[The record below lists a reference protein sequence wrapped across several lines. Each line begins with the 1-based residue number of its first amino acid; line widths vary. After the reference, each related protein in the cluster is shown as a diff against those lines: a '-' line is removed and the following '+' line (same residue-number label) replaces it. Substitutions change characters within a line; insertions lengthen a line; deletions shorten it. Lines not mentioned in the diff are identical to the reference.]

1 MDISFVLHDS
11 FFWEK
16 LNFQFMLIRDFYLGP
31 RQTAIFITIVGGFA
45 ADIVGTS
52 NNDSLFLSVIGCH

>member
-1 MDISFVLHDS
+1 
-11 FFWEK
+11 
-16 LNFQFMLIRDFYLGP
+16 MLFGDFYLGP
-31 RQTAIFITIVGGFA
+31 RQTAIFITIVEGFA